1 MLLCAGGVQTLHF
14 ADKDLFETLLVELLA
29 GVSYFARPPGLTGL
43 QPQEEASWKA
53 WQSSGGDPR
62 ITRSDP
68 EKGGQGKAA
77 GTTRSTSAPRPGAAP
92 GEGGKAAAGAAGA
105 AGAQAPMSISTL
117 WGDSIR
123 KDGGF
128 SQALSAFGA
137 AAKASYT
144 SAFFGDKSTSSGVAG
159 SGGTRHPGRP
169 LGTGRKPSP
178 SRSRPQ
184 SQAQALLRQA
194 SF

>member
-1 MLLCAGGVQTLHF
+1 MQTLHF

-62 ITRSDP
+62 IARSEP
-68 EKGGQGKAA
+68 SKGGQA
-77 GTTRSTSAPRPGAAP
+77 GGPTRSATRAGAGAV
-92 GEGGKAAAGAAGA
+92 GEGGKGTAGGP
-105 AGAQAPMSISTL
+105 GGQAPMSISTL
-117 WGDSIR
+117 WGDGMR
-123 KDGGF
+123 KDGL

-144 SAFFGDKSTSSGVAG
+144 SAFFGDKSSSTGTAG
-159 SGGTRHPGRP
+159 GGGTRHPGRP

-178 SRSRPQ
+178 TRGRPQ